1 MAHIEVGQETRLGG
15 QLRQHIDAVQR
26 VVEESVRLKAV
37 MDAAGADSN
46 WTGLRAAFGFASDS
60 EAQTVYNLM
69 TDASTTLSGKA
80 SITQL
85 LSILG

>member
-1 MAHIEVGQETRLGG
+1 MAHIEVGGQTRLGN
-15 QLRQHIDAVQR
+15 QLRQHIDSVQR
-26 VVEESVRLKAV
+26 VVDESVRLKAV

-46 WTGLRAAFGFASDS
+46 WTGLRAAFGLSSDA

-69 TDASTTLSGKA
+69 TAASTTLSGKV
-80 SITQL
+80 SISQL